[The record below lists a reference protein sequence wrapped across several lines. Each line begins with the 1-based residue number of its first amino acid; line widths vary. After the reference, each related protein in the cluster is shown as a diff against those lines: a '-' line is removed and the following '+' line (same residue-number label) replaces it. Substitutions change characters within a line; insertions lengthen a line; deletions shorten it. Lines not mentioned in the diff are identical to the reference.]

1 MNPDLIK
8 YYSQEL
14 QHLREM
20 GGEFAREFPKIAG
33 RLGLE
38 NLECADPYVER
49 LLEGFSFLAAR
60 VQLKIDAEFPR
71 FTQHLAELV
80 YPHYL
85 APTPSMAVVQ
95 IQPDLNSSN
104 LAEGVRIPRGSALRS
119 VLDKDG
125 STRFGFRSAHELTL
139 WPLEIAEARF
149 FTHAGSLGGVDGALP
164 PGMAGAEAIKAGLR
178 LRLRATGGLKINQL
192 KLDQLTLHLRGAEG
206 LPTRIHE
213 RLLGS
218 ASGVVVMPVKRPL
231 AWHVQL
237 PATALRP
244 VGFAEHEALLPV
256 SRQSFQ
262 GYRLLQEYFAFP
274 QRFMFVAIDGL
285 QPAFR
290 RCADTEIEV
299 VVLLSRGDPL
309 LEQSLDAGNF
319 ALHCTPAI
327 NLFSRRTDRITLSDE
342 QFEYH
347 VIADRTRPMDFE
359 IYQIESATGYSAGAG
374 GEQQFEPFYHARDL
388 GSTYRAGA
396 YYQVRREKRLPSA
409 RQNERGTRTGYLG
422 SEMFIALVDAA
433 NAPFRG
439 DLRQLGLQVLCT
451 NRDLP
456 LTMPI
461 GVGPADFT
469 LDVEAPVRSVRC
481 VSGPS
486 RPLPSYAQGEVA
498 WRLISH
504 LSLNYASLLDSD
516 AQQGARAMR
525 DLLGLYAP
533 AEDIAS
539 QRLIEG
545 VRSID
550 SRSVTRRLPCTG
562 PIVFGRGLEVTL
574 TLDDAAFE
582 GAGAFLLGAVLAR
595 YFTQYVSINSFTET
609 VVKTLSRGEI
619 MRWPARVGQCQTL

>member
-1 MNPDLIK
+1 MNSDLLK

-33 RLGLE
+33 RLGME
-38 NLECADPYVER
+38 SLECADPYVER

-85 APTPSMAVVQ
+85 TPTPSMVVVQ
-95 IQPDLNSSN
+95 IQPDLTNPS
-104 LAEGVRIPRGSALRS
+104 LAQGVRIARGSALRS
-119 VLDKDG
+119 TLERNG
-125 STRFGFRSAHELTL
+125 STRCEYRSAHELTL
-139 WPLEIAEARF
+139 WPLEIAEAKF
-149 FTHAGSLGGVDGALP
+149 FTHTGTLGGMEGALP
-164 PGMAGAEAIKAGLR
+164 VGMMAAAGIKAGLR

-192 KLDQLTLHLRGAEG
+192 KLDRLTLHLRGTEG
-206 LPTRIHE
+206 MPTRIHE
-213 RLLGS
+213 RLL
-218 ASGVVVMPVKRPL
+218 ASVSSVVAMPVKRP
-231 AWHVQL
+231 AQWHVQL
-237 PATALRP
+237 PPGALRP
-244 VGFAEHEALLPV
+244 VGFAEDEALLPL

-274 QRFMFVAIDGL
+274 QRFMFVSIDGL

-290 RCADTEIEV
+290 RCADTEIDL
-299 VVLLSRGDPL
+299 VVLLKRGDTL
-309 LEQSLDAGNF
+309 LEQSLDASNF
-319 ALHCTPAI
+319 ALHCTPAV
-327 NLFSRRTDRITLSDE
+327 NLFSRRTDRITLTDE

-359 IYQIESATGYSAGAG
+359 IYQIQSATGYGAG
-374 GEQQFEPFYHARDL
+374 SADEQSFEPFYHARDL
-388 GSTYRAGA
+388 GATVRAGA
-396 YYQVRREKRLPSA
+396 YYQLRREKRLASS
-409 RQNERGTRTGYLG
+409 RQQERGPRTSYLG
-422 SEMFIALVDAA
+422 SEVFIALVDAA
-433 NAPFRG
+433 NAPFRA

-461 GVGPADFT
+461 GVGPSDFT
-469 LDVEAPVRSVRC
+469 LDVEAPVQSVRC
-481 VSGPS
+481 LSGPS
-486 RPLPSYAQGEVA
+486 RPLPSYAHGDVA
-498 WRLISH
+498 WRLLSH

-516 AQQGARAMR
+516 AREGAKAMR
-525 DLLGLYAP
+525 DLLSLYCP
-533 AEDIAS
+533 ADDAAS

-550 SRSVTRRLPCTG
+550 SRSVTRRLPCAG
-562 PIVFGRGLEVTL
+562 PIVFGRGLEITL
-574 TLDDAAFE
+574 TLDEAAVE
-582 GAGAFLLGAVLAR
+582 GAGAFLLGAVLAQ
-595 YFTQYVSINSFTET
+595 YFAQYVSINSFTET

-619 MRWPARVGQCQTL
+619 MRWPARVGQCRTL